1 MTGRLVLLPLT
12 LTGAN
17 AFVQRHAR
25 HHPPMVGV
33 PSAGRQGKDLPQ
45 GRNSTGHRSCLPL
58 FASDFDALAPE
69 AVDSMTAG
77 QCDGMCGV

>member
-1 MTGRLVLLPLT
+1 MTGRLALLPIT
-12 LTGAN
+12 RTGAN
-17 AFVQRHAR
+17 ALQGHHP